1 MSETY
6 EIYTPNGLTLD
17 VEKDTNKILFK
28 ENVKPTGNY
37 TEEYSK
43 AVFKSYHI
51 MKNSPYK
58 DYKPQY
64 LDPEFHTGETSTL
77 LEFKDWQSIYL
88 KDPIKG
94 SIAPWTKAEKA
105 YYKSLKTKKER
116 YKYLVIRSGIRSVVI
131 DIPYE
136 AIGAVDEK
144 GNVDPKYEKLY
155 RIVDDNKHNL
165 RSSLFHNEWGMA
177 AGILGDYKYLANDMS
192 QNGFNARFIQATIL
206 YIQLS
211 GGSSILDK
219 PNLLGAIYGYA
230 DIAVGSGLV
239 GVHKNPLREQEIK
252 TLAKT
257 LKPDEFGMLPFID
270 EIMGVDWVIDL
281 NKYDIAS
288 DQFGSMYK
296 ALRSDIVEGKIKDP
310 RDIDSTYESR
320 REFDHHRGGY
330 KNGMRQG
337 YETDTPNDWSE
348 ERAQLF
354 NDTLILHAKLA
365 ALTPPQGYPNAP
377 YYFTPENLEWYYK
390 RHKLDRLLDPRIPAI
405 YRYNFPEDLRA
416 KIRAYAKEH
425 NIKE

>member
-6 EIYTPNGLTLD
+6 EIYTPNGLILD
-17 VEKDTNKILFK
+17 VEKKTNKILLYDGGAK
-28 ENVKPTGNY
+28 VGKY
-37 TEEYSK
+37 TQEYSK
-43 AVFKSYHI
+43 ALFEADRI
-51 MKNSPYK
+51 LRNSPYK
-58 DYKPQY
+58 DYQPRY
-64 LDPEFHTGETSTL
+64 LDPNLYTGQSSTL

-270 EIMGVDWVIDL
+270 EIMGVDWVIDY
-281 NKYDIAS
+281 NKYRIAR
-288 DQFGSMYK
+288 DEFGSMYK

-310 RDIDSTYESR
+310 RDVDSTYESR
-320 REFDHHRGGY
+320 REFDRHRGGY

-390 RHKLDRLLDPRIPAI
+390 RHKLDKLLDPRIPAI

-416 KIRAYAKEH
+416 KILAYAKEH

>member
-6 EIYTPNGLTLD
+6 EIYTLNGLALD

-28 ENVKPTGNY
+28 ENVKPTGKY
-37 TEEYSK
+37 TQEYSK
-43 AVFKSYHI
+43 ALFEAHDIKQ
-51 MKNSPYK
+51 NSPYK

-64 LDPEFHTGETSTL
+64 LDPEFHTGEKSTL

-105 YYKSLKTKKER
+105 YYKSLKTKRER

-281 NKYDIAS
+281 NRYKFALDEEGRIIWALYD
-288 DQFGSMYK
+288 
-296 ALRSDIVEGKIKDP
+296 DIEKGKLKDP

-330 KNGMRQG
+330 YNGMVNAYG
-337 YETDTPNDWSE
+337 YDIPNDRSE
-348 ERAQLF
+348 ESAQLRI
-354 NDTLILHAKLA
+354 DSMILTAKLA

-377 YYFTPENLEWYYK
+377 RYYSPERLEIIYK
-390 RHKLDRLLDPRIPAI
+390 RHKLDKLLDPRIPAI
-405 YRYNFPEDLRA
+405 YRYNFPQELRA
-416 KIRAYAKEH
+416 KILAYAKEH

>member
-1 MSETY
+1 
-6 EIYTPNGLTLD
+6 
-17 VEKDTNKILFK
+17 KALFEAHNIK
-28 ENVKPTGNY
+28 Q
-37 TEEYSK
+37 
-43 AVFKSYHI
+43 
-51 MKNSPYK
+51 NSPYK

-64 LDPEFHTGETSTL
+64 LDPNLYTGQSSTL

-94 SIAPWTKAEKA
+94 AIAPWTKAEKA
-105 YYKSLKTKKER
+105 YYKSLKTKRER

-177 AGILGDYKYLANDMS
+177 AGILGDYKYLANDMF

-270 EIMGVDWVIDL
+270 EIMGVDWVIDY
-281 NKYDIAS
+281 NKYRIAR
-288 DQFGSMYK
+288 DEFGSMYK

-320 REFDHHRGGY
+320 REFDRHRGGY
-330 KNGMRQG
+330 YNGMVNG
-337 YETDTPNDWSE
+337 YGTDTPNDWSE

-405 YRYNFPEDLRA
+405 YRYNFPQELRA
-416 KIRAYAKEH
+416 KILAYAKEH

>member
-1 MSETY
+1 VGK
-6 EIYTPNGLTLD
+6 YTQ
-17 VEKDTNKILFK
+17 
-28 ENVKPTGNY
+28 
-37 TEEYSK
+37 EYSK
-43 AVFKSYHI
+43 ALFEAHNIKQ
-51 MKNSPYK
+51 NSPYK

-64 LDPEFHTGETSTL
+64 LDPNLYTGQSSTL

-94 SIAPWTKAEKA
+94 AIAPWTKAEKA
-105 YYKSLKTKKER
+105 YYKSLKTKRER

-177 AGILGDYKYLANDMS
+177 AGILGDYKYLANDMF

-270 EIMGVDWVIDL
+270 EIMGVDWVIDY
-281 NKYDIAS
+281 NKYRIAR
-288 DQFGSMYK
+288 DEFGSMYK

-330 KNGMRQG
+330 YNGMVNAYG
-337 YETDTPNDWSE
+337 YDIPNDRSE
-348 ERAQLF
+348 ESAQLRI
-354 NDTLILHAKLA
+354 DSMILTAKLA

>member
-58 DYKPQY
+58 DYQPQY
-64 LDPEFHTGETSTL
+64 LDPEFHTGEKSTL

-105 YYKSLKTKKER
+105 YYKSLKTKRER

-270 EIMGVDWVIDL
+270 EIMGVDWVIDY
-281 NKYDIAS
+281 NKYRIAR
-288 DQFGSMYK
+288 DEFGSMYK

-320 REFDHHRGGY
+320 REFDRYRGGY
-330 KNGMRQG
+330 YNGMVNG
-337 YETDTPNDWSE
+337 YGTDTPNDWSE

-390 RHKLDRLLDPRIPAI
+390 RHKLDAKLDPRIPAI
-405 YRYNFPEDLRA
+405 YRYNFPQELRA
-416 KIRAYAKEH
+416 K
-425 NIKE
+425 